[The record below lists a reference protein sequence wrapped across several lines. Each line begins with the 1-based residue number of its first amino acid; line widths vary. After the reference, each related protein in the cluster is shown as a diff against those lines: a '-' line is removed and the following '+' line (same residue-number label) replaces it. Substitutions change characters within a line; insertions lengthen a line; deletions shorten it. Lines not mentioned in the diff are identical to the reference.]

1 MFDYICSMIISR
13 TPLRVSFAGG
23 GSDLPGYYRECGG
36 AVLSTSIDKY
46 VYLAV
51 HRHFYPEETLLKY
64 SRTERVNS
72 YDDIL
77 HPIFRECL
85 RMLDL
90 HGLDISS
97 MADVPAGTGLGSSSS
112 FTVSLLNVLHA
123 YRHEAV
129 GAEYLASKACEIEIE
144 RLGDPIGKQDQY
156 AAAYGGLNFI
166 RFERDDSVVV
176 EKIVMDP
183 AAKSQLDRNLIMV
196 YTGGTRSA
204 NAILAQQN
212 KAMNDADKRAV
223 MGQMVSLAFELKGVL
238 EKNQIDDFGRI
249 LHDGWMLKQSVA
261 GGISNKDISEL
272 YEMGL
277 ASGALGGKL
286 LGAGGSGFLLFYVPE
301 ERQEAFRQ
309 KMVSNRELPFHF
321 ETTGSTIIHME

>member
-1 MFDYICSMIISR
+1 M
-13 TPLRVSFAGG
+13 RVSFAGG
-23 GSDLPGYYRECGG
+23 GSDLPSFYEHDGG

-51 HRHFYPEETLLKY
+51 HKYFYPNKTLLKY
-64 SRTERVNS
+64 SKTEEVDC
-72 YDDIL
+72 YDDIK

-85 RMLDL
+85 SMLDL

-123 YRHEAV
+123 YKHEAV
-129 GAEYLASKACEIEIE
+129 GPEYLASKACEIEIE

-166 RFERDDSVVV
+166 KFNYDGSVDV
-176 EKIVMDP
+176 EKVVMDP
-183 AAKSQLDRNLIMV
+183 MAKAQLDRNLLMI

-212 KAMNDADKRAV
+212 KAMSDAHKRDTIR
-223 MGQMVSLAFELKGVL
+223 QMVALAYDLKSVL
-238 EKNQIDDFGRI
+238 EKNDIDDFGRI
-249 LHDGWMLKQSVA
+249 LHEGWMLKQTLS
-261 GGISNKDISEL
+261 GGISNSGIAEL
-272 YEMGL
+272 YAKGL
-277 ASGALGGKL
+277 DAGALGGKL
-286 LGAGGSGFLLFYVPE
+286 LGAGGSGFLLFYCPE
-301 ERQEAFRQ
+301 ERQPQFRK
-309 KMVSNRELPFHF
+309 KMEGLFELPFHF
-321 ETTGSTIIHME
+321 DNTGSTIIHMED